1 MVSALST
8 SIDLKSLCIVTYMY
22 DRRNFVDSLG
32 KEGWAILSWEASR
45 SLEGLAE
52 RLFLHNSESCVYR
65 IGRSTTLTATTTCC
79 AKPGT
84 KSSLRGLG
92 AFPPHTDEASRPIP
106 PRYILMRSLS
116 GQTESATFFLR
127 FRPNQIGKRLIS
139 DLAGGLWAYRGS
151 RVPHISPVWV
161 TDRIKWDEDCM
172 RPLDR
177 IAKRAQR
184 HFRTYVE
191 SASTLRYMWSDR
203 SSVIVIDNWNTLHG
217 RDPVPARGHRILE
230 RLYVE
235 IM

>member
-52 RLFLHNSESCVYR
+52 RLFLHNSGSCVYR
-65 IGRSTTLTATTTCC
+65 IGRATTLTATTTCC

-161 TDRIKWDEDCM
+161 PDRIKWDEDCM

-217 RDPVPARGHRILE
+217 RDPVPAREHRILE